1 MLLVG
6 SRVVLD
12 TSVVSIIYNED
23 QRAPFYEASITG
35 LIPVVSFQT
44 LEELL
49 IWPLRNGW
57 GDRRRNNLLQHIDQ
71 YEIIWPNL
79 DLVHI
84 SAELRNERE
93 RAARR
98 LNTADAWIAA
108 TALLLDCPLA
118 SHDGDFDGISGLQL
132 IRNPAS

>member
-1 MLLVG
+1 MLLG
-6 SRVVLD
+6 HSRIVLD
-12 TSVVSIIYNED
+12 TSVVSIIYNGD

-35 LIPVVSFQT
+35 LITVVSFQT

-49 IWPLRNGW
+49 IWPLRNQW

-71 YEIIWPNL
+71 YEVIWPNL

-84 SAELRNERE
+84 SVELRNERE
-93 RAARR
+93 KAGRR

-108 TALLLDCPLA
+108 TAVLLGCPLA
-118 SHDGDFDGISGLQL
+118 SHDRDFSHIPNVQL
-132 IRNPAS
+132 IKAPTP